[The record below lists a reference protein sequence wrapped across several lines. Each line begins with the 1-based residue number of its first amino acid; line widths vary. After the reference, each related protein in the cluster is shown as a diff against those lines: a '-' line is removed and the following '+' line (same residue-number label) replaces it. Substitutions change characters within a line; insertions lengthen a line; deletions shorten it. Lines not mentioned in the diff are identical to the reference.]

1 MARKAEYR
9 RTSPAPFEDVLQGAD
24 LTQFLES
31 YEELCDSV
39 RMAGRWILG
48 RARNERDQR
57 LLTRFRQTLRTAE
70 ELLYRA
76 QPSREAEACAFN
88 ENAGNSAN
96 LIRFPDAQAG
106 ARKQR

>member
-1 MARKAEYR
+1 MARKAAYR
-9 RTSPAPFEDVLQGAD
+9 RTSPAPVEDVQGAD

-31 YEELCDSV
+31 YEELCASV

-48 RARNERDQR
+48 RARNPRDQR

-70 ELLYRA
+70 ELLDRA
-76 QPSREAEACAFN
+76 QPSRASEAFAFH
-88 ENAGNSAN
+88 EKAGNSAK
-96 LIRFPDAQAG
+96 LIRFPDAQEC